1 MVNDNVVT
9 LLTKDI
15 EVPVLIKKKI
25 PKLPLGMLIDLSG
38 VKEGATLNLPLRIAE
53 VLVEKGYAEID
64 TKRLFSVSEINK
76 IRWKE
81 EKTTDLQP
89 LEEGFYVKV
98 KCLLKKINEELMK
111 SEETDVKLVKLSRTV
126 KGIVVDIIKRR
137 IYKIVN
143 LALANPYPSRNL
155 MKLMTKEEKYFYV
168 KTCDVLREW
177 EETLIKHVEG
187 GY

>member
-1 MVNDNVVT
+1 MNGENLIS
-9 LLTKDI
+9 LLTKDV
-15 EVPVLIKKKI
+15 EVPVTVKKKI
-25 PKLPLGMLIDLSG
+25 PKIPIGMLIDLNSI
-38 VKEGATLNLPLRIAE
+38 KEGVTLNLPLRIAE
-53 VLVEKGYAEID
+53 SLVEKGYAEID
-64 TKRLFSVSEINK
+64 TKRLFSLSEINK

-98 KCLLKKINEELMK
+98 KCILKRVNEDITK
-111 SEETDVKLVKLSRTV
+111 SEETDVKLLKLSRTI
-126 KGIVVDIIKRR
+126 KSIVVDIIKRR

-155 MKLMTKEEKYFYV
+155 MKLMTKEERYFYV

-177 EETLIKHVEG
+177 EETMIKHATGE
-187 GY
+187 